1 MNNITAIQ
9 ILTNLKES
17 GFMGT
22 STKEA
27 LQYAIECIFYISR
40 VAGANEQFEKIW
52 RGEENVN
59 S

>member
-27 LQYAIECIFYISR
+27 LQYAIECILYISR

-52 RGEENVN
+52 RGKE
-59 S
+59 

>member
-22 STKEA
+22 STREA
-27 LQYAIECIFYISR
+27 LQYAIECILYITR
-40 VAGANEQFEKIW
+40 VVGANEQLEKIL
-52 RGEENVN
+52 RGEE
-59 S
+59 